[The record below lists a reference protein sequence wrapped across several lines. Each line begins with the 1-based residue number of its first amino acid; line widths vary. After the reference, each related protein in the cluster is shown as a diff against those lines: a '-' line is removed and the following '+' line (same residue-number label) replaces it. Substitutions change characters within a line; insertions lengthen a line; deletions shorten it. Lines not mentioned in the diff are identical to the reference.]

1 VCGSPSGYKNP
12 LLLLPVAL
20 DKITADYHLDFSDLL
35 SDRAHFMETGTSS
48 HEDQSWW
55 PELIINEL
63 FYCPYN
69 DQYLCCHKSLLLAP
83 ERKNV
88 YI

>member
-35 SDRAHFMETGTSS
+35 TEHILWRQEPVAMK
-48 HEDQSWW
+48 
-55 PELIINEL
+55 INRGGL
-63 FYCPYN
+63 N
-69 DQYLCCHKSLLLAP
+69 
-83 ERKNV
+83 
-88 YI
+88 